1 MKKTNNLLPFDVICE
16 AASGDSIALEQVI
29 NHYSGYIAKLSMR
42 TVYDENGTQHNI
54 VDEETRRRLEAK
66 LASAILKFRVA

>member
-1 MKKTNNLLPFDVICE
+1 MKKANNLLPFDVICQ
-16 AASGDSIALEQVI
+16 AASGDTIAIEQVI

-42 TVYDENGTQHNI
+42 TAYDENGRQHNI
-54 VDEETRRRLEAK
+54 VDEDIRRRLEAK

>member
-1 MKKTNNLLPFDVICE
+1 MKKTNNLLPFDVIRE
-16 AASGDSIALEQVI
+16 AASGDTIAIEQVI

-42 TVYDENGTQHNI
+42 TVYDENGNQHNI
-54 VDEETRRRLEAK
+54 VDEDIRRCLEAK

>member
-16 AASGDSIALEQVI
+16 AASGDTTAIEQII
-29 NHYSGYIAKLSMR
+29 NHYSSYIAKLSMR
-42 TVYDENGTQHNI
+42 TVYDENGQQHNI
-54 VDEETRRRLEAK
+54 VDEDIRRRLEAK

>member
-16 AASGDSIALEQVI
+16 AASGDSIAIEQVM
-29 NHYSGYIAKLSMR
+29 NHYSGYIAKLCMR
-42 TVYDENGTQHNI
+42 TVYDENGNQHNI
-54 VDEETRRRLEAK
+54 ADENIRRRLEAK

>member
-1 MKKTNNLLPFDVICE
+1 MKKTNNLMPFDVICE
-16 AASGDSIALEQVI
+16 AASGDTIAIEQVI

-42 TVYDENGTQHNI
+42 TVYDENGNQHNI
-54 VDEETRRRLEAK
+54 VDEDIRRCLEAK